1 MKLAKHLITGGRTE
15 LNRIDIANNIKSVE
29 LLKVEI
35 MQSLTDLY
43 GDIAA
48 EADFDTE
55 NKIADDAANVI
66 NLVYLLCKRL
76 GVRYSDINMY
86 MKKKLEKGICDKHN
100 LEKRF
105 GDLSELLNEI
115 SAL

>member
-1 MKLAKHLITGGRTE
+1 

-48 EADFDTE
+48 EADYDTE

-66 NLVYLLCKRL
+66 NLVYLLCRRL
-76 GVRYSDINMY
+76 GVSYTDINAHMQE
-86 MKKKLEKGICDKHN
+86 KLKRGINDKHN

-105 GDLSELLNEI
+105 GDLSGLLKDI
-115 SAL
+115 TSI

>member
-1 MKLAKHLITGGRTE
+1 MKFLNGGRCK

-29 LLKVEI
+29 LLKTEI
-35 MQSLTDLY
+35 LQSLTDLY

-55 NKIADDAANVI
+55 NQIASDAANI
-66 NLVYLLCKRL
+66 ISLVYLLCKRL
-76 GVRYSDINMY
+76 GVKYDDINMH
-86 MKKKLEKGICDKHN
+86 MREKLKQGISERHN

-105 GDLSELLNEI
+105 GDLSELLEKL
-115 SAL
+115 S